1 LCFFFFAFFNFN
13 INNMLMSFTLT
24 NFVCSDVKD
33 PEEVAEYLRLFVL
46 KSENKS
52 EGNAW
57 RFNKSTQSW
66 LLRHMY
72 IKDKV
77 GREGC
82 TCTNGSAHQR
92 SYLSRS
98 MLLSN
103 FHSIFFSPSHI
114 PLLSMF
120 CGCVVQQHI
129 ILCDF
134 PNLFLVKQVPKK
146 SFTMLLQ

>member
-1 LCFFFFAFFNFN
+1 
-13 INNMLMSFTLT
+13 MSFTLT

-33 PEEVAEYLRLFVL
+33 PEEAAEYLRLFVL

-77 GREGC
+77 GRERG
-82 TCTNGSAHQR
+82 CTNGLPTF
-92 SYLSRS
+92 LSIS
-98 MLLSN
+98 LYALVLAKFPLPVLSL
-103 FHSIFFSPSHI
+103 FSFSFFLHI
-114 PLLSMF
+114 PLLWMF
-120 CGCVVQQHI
+120 YGCVVQQHI